1 MSPKGSKV
9 GDAAEELGTATQAL
23 ANATALLSRALKQ
36 GLTEAGAEVSDQLAS
51 SLRMVS
57 REIADASSEL
67 GRMAGDQ
74 RRRAKVDATR
84 ASLLAAARKVFAER
98 GFEGASVG
106 DIAAEAGY
114 TKGALYSQFGSK
126 EELFAEITRQLA
138 AEDAEWSAQQSDP
151 DLAAT
156 YAVAAPDPDA
166 RSLLLLSVE
175 VSLYA
180 LRHPEAREQLMPL
193 LTQSWGTATDLV
205 ATQNGRPG
213 HPEQDDRD
221 TALGLLAVHTLASML
236 AALSDDPDDASA
248 AADRLLRRLLTPP
261 TDRHAG

>member
-1 MSPKGSKV
+1 MSPNGGKAA
-9 GDAAEELGTATQAL
+9 DAAEELGTATQAL

-36 GLTEAGAEVSDQLAS
+36 GLAEAGAEVSDQLAT
-51 SLRMVS
+51 SLRAVS
-57 REIADASSEL
+57 REIADASNEL
-67 GRMAGDQ
+67 GRRAGDQ

-106 DIAAEAGY
+106 DIAAEAGF

-138 AEDAEWSAQQSDP
+138 AEDAAWSEQQSGT

-156 YAVAAPDPDA
+156 YAVSTPDPDA
-166 RSLLLLSVE
+166 RSLLLLSLE

-180 LRHPEAREQLMPL
+180 LRHPESREQLMPL
-193 LTQSWGTATDLV
+193 LTQSWQSATGLV
-205 ATQNGRPG
+205 AARNGRP
-213 HPEQDDRD
+213 EQPDPYDRD

-236 AALSDDPDDASA
+236 AALDDDPQAVSA
-248 AADRLLRRLLTPP
+248 AAGRLLRRLL
-261 TDRHAG
+261 G

>member
-1 MSPKGSKV
+1 MSTKGRPV
-9 GDAAEELGTATQAL
+9 GDAAAELGTATQAL
-23 ANATALLSRALKQ
+23 ANATALLSRALKE
-36 GLTEAGAEVSDQLAS
+36 GLTEAGAEISDQLAT
-51 SLRMVS
+51 SLRAAS

-67 GRMAGDQ
+67 GRVAGDQ

-84 ASLLAAARKVFAER
+84 ASLLTAARKVFAER

-138 AEDAEWSAQQSDP
+138 AEDAAWSAGQSDA

-166 RSLLLLSVE
+166 RSMLLLSLE

-180 LRHPEAREQLMPL
+180 LRHPESREQLMPL
-193 LTQSWGTATDLV
+193 LTQSWRSATDLV
-205 ATQNGRPG
+205 ASRNGRAD

-236 AALSDDPDDASA
+236 AALSDDPDEAAAS
-248 AADRLLRRLLTPP
+248 ADRLLRRLLA
-261 TDRHAG
+261 D

>member
-1 MSPKGSKV
+1 MNPKGH
-9 GDAAEELGTATQAL
+9 GMDDATEELGTATQAL

-57 REIADASSEL
+57 REIADASTEL

-84 ASLLAAARKVFAER
+84 ASLLAAARTVFAQR

-126 EELFAEITRQLA
+126 EELFTEITRQLA
-138 AEDAEWSAQQSDP
+138 AEDTEWSAQQSGT

-156 YAVAAPDPDA
+156 YAVTAPDPDA
-166 RSLLLLSVE
+166 QSLLLLSLE

-180 LRHPEAREQLMPL
+180 LRHPESRTQLMPL
-193 LTQSWGTATDLV
+193 LTQSWGTATSLV
-205 ATQNGRPG
+205 AARNGRPDQ
-213 HPEQDDRD
+213 PEQGDRD
-221 TALGLLAVHTLASML
+221 TALGLLAVHTLASVL
-236 AALSDDPDDASA
+236 AALSDDPGEVSA
-248 AADRLLRRLLTPP
+248 AADRLLRRLLA
-261 TDRHAG
+261 D